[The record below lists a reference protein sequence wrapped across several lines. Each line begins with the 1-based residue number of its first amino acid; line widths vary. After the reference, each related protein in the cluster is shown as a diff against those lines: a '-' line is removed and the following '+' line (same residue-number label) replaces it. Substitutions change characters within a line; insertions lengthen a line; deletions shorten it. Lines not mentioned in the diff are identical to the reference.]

1 MTDPPSES
9 PDPAEP
15 RVADLLALV
24 GTRMPP
30 VSDAF
35 TPQLV
40 ARARRQHAVAVP
52 LRVLGAFVA
61 ALAAAVG
68 AAAGVG
74 PKEPRR

>member
-24 GTRMPP
+24 GSRTP
-30 VSDAF
+30 SLSETF
-35 TPQLV
+35 TPELV
-40 ARARRQHAVAVP
+40 ARARRQQAIAVP
-52 LRVLGAFVA
+52 LRMLGAFVA

-68 AAAGVG
+68 AAVGAG
-74 PKEPRR
+74 PKDPQP